1 MNINFTLIA
10 QAIAFAVLIWFTVK
24 FVWPPLLKAI
34 EARQKEIADGLAAAA
49 DGRNAL
55 EVAAKKSEVTLTEA
69 KQKASEIIAQAEKR
83 GTQIIEEAKGNAK
96 VEGDRII
103 AGAKAEIDQ
112 EVNRAKE
119 GLRAQVSSLAVAGA
133 EKILNL
139 FPPDTHQPRLSSSVI
154 EAILAV
160 TSVTRD
166 LSEEDI
172 LHNLQKT
179 EIRPQMLL
187 RNDPHTHNDRFAF
200 IIHPLSKT
208 QIAQIPGFDFLKKSP
223 LLDFAETVASKVPGY
238 HYCKI
243 TGIRSEH
250 NGKEISGDLY
260 LLPSTPKML
269 LKQPAEKVYDSLTNI
284 CEMAYKRGA

>member
-34 EARQKEIADGLAAAA
+34 EARQKEIADGLAAAQE
-49 DGRNAL
+49 GRSAL

-119 GLRAQVSSLAVAGA
+119 GLRAQVSTLAIAGA
-133 EKILNL
+133 EKILRKEI
-139 FPPDTHQPRLSSSVI
+139 DAKAH
-154 EAILAV
+154 
-160 TSVTRD
+160 
-166 LSEEDI
+166 SE
-172 LHNLQKT
+172 L
-179 EIRPQMLL
+179 
-187 RNDPHTHNDRFAF
+187 
-200 IIHPLSKT
+200 LSKL
-208 QIAQIPGFDFLKKSP
+208 A
-223 LLDFAETVASKVPGY
+223 AE
-238 HYCKI
+238 
-243 TGIRSEH
+243 
-250 NGKEISGDLY
+250 L
-260 LLPSTPKML
+260 
-269 LKQPAEKVYDSLTNI
+269 
-284 CEMAYKRGA
+284 